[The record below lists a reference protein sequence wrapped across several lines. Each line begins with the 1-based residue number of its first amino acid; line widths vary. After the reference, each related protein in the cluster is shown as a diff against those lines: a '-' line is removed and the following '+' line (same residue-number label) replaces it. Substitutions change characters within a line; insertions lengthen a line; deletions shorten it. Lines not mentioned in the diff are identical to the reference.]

1 MENAIMAITL
11 GQPDQMKCAPEQ
23 AAIAFA
29 HAYAWLD
36 RGKDLNLLTL
46 YERRLQRAFIED
58 FKLLE
63 MIQAQR
69 HQRELAEARTP
80 TRLAPQSRETAPPP
94 EEPEFVFSNRP
105 PAAPVAVPSPPGIA
119 A

>member
-1 MENAIMAITL
+1 MPGST
-11 GQPDQMKCAPEQ
+11 G
-23 AAIAFA
+23 
-29 HAYAWLD
+29 
-36 RGKDLNLLTL
+36 GKDLNLLTL

-69 HQRELAEARTP
+69 FHREQAEAAARAAAAKVP
-80 TRLAPQSRETAPPP
+80 TRLTPQPHNH
-94 EEPEFVFSNRP
+94 EEPEFVFSNHP
-105 PAAPVAVPSPPGIA
+105 PAAPAAVPSPPGIA